1 MIKIP
6 KFSTKNALF
15 VYFWAWIWKQLLS
28 YLQSAPSN
36 LSYCKV
42 GCKKIK
48 ILKFGTKNPSFGCF
62 RLEFENNIVVFKIS
76 HPQICIVAKF
86 CEYIENIVIFEI
98 SVLKL
103 VLLQSLVQKY
113 FDLGIFGVEFENNI
127 VIFEISILEFAQ
139 LQNFVKKTKILD
151 QKSLIW
157 MFSG

>member
-1 MIKIP
+1 MGQKIP
-6 KFSTKNALF
+6 HLA
-15 VYFWAWIWKQLLS
+15 V
-28 YLQSAPSN
+28 
-36 LSYCKV
+36 
-42 GCKKIK
+42 
-48 ILKFGTKNPSFGCF
+48 F

-76 HPQICIVAKF
+76 HPQICAVAKF
-86 CEYIENIVIFEI
+86 CEYIEHIVIFEI